1 MTPGDFMPRIAL
13 TALLALAALC
23 RPVSAQVLRGV
34 VLDGTDERSVAG
46 ALVGIET
53 RDGDRAGFAIA
64 DSMGRYSLE
73 TPGPGAYRIVAEA
86 PGYHRFR
93 SLLLDIASS
102 SHVIDVELERA
113 PLPLP
118 GLVVTAERFAEIE
131 RGLRLVLG
139 MHPRSLRFE
148 PVMRP
153 EIERYL
159 ERGYALQD
167 VIRWSGVAG
176 VVTRRTDEGWCFQ
189 WRGRHCLPV
198 YLNGVRVRPE
208 HVSVLSLEMVEVL
221 VVLAPGETPEY
232 MGGAVLLYTAGWI
245 G

>member
-1 MTPGDFMPRIAL
+1 MPRIVL
-13 TALLALAALC
+13 TALLALAALG
-23 RPVSAQVLRGV
+23 RPVSAQVLRGL
-34 VLDGTDERSVAG
+34 VLDGTDERPVAG

-53 RDGDRAGFAIA
+53 RDGDAAGFAIA
-64 DSMGRYSLE
+64 DSMGHYSLE
-73 TPGPGAYRIVAEA
+73 TPAPGAYRIVAEA
-86 PGYHRFR
+86 PGYHPFR
-93 SLLLDIASS
+93 SLLLDVASTS
-102 SHVIDVELERA
+102 GYVIDVELERA

-131 RGLRLVLG
+131 GGLRLVLG
-139 MHPRSLRFE
+139 MHPRSLRFD

-153 EIERYL
+153 EIQQYL
-159 ERGYALQD
+159 ERAYALED
-167 VIRWSGVAG
+167 IIRWSGIAS

-208 HVSVLSLEMVEVL
+208 HVSALSLEMVEVL
-221 VVLAPGETPEY
+221 VVLAPGESPAY